1 MRSYKESMNQIVMPD
16 ALKERIR
23 RQAAAKKS
31 KTARPMRRRR
41 YYTVCANIAACLLLL
56 LCTQMHLSDVWI
68 AVLDAQPP
76 ENSAQFVSSTVP
88 QPTDAAE
95 PQTGS
100 AQTHAP
106 VYRNS
111 AAPYAAAPPNTPETT
126 ESTAADSVLFRFSA
140 VSADETGAAQDSG
153 SLSTDMAATAIES
166 GSNTLETAET
176 TDSPNE
182 QKKSTQTAGSDSPPL
197 LQSPHPSASSAG
209 GTVSGTGFTESIPT
223 TGAASATPP
232 QTEQQP
238 PTAGSGGGG
247 GKLPNELYSAKKF
260 MSLADLRAVCGFAFR
275 VPAALP
281 EGCTLSDIA
290 LLSGNIVQ
298 LTYDG
303 AMPFTFRAAHRTGDV
318 SGDYNDYDET
328 TVQRVG
334 TLSVSLHS
342 NAGLVYT
349 ATWQDA
355 GVCYALVTDG
365 ISQDKLLSLIAGMQ

>member
-31 KTARPMRRRR
+31 RAVRPIRRR

-68 AVLDAQPP
+68 VVPDAQQP

-140 VSADETGAAQDSG
+140 VSADETSAAQDSG
-153 SLSTDMAATAIES
+153 PLSADMTATAIES
-166 GSNTLETAET
+166 SSNTLETAET
-176 TDSPNE
+176 TDSPDA
-182 QKKSTQTAGSDSPPL
+182 QKKFAQTAGSDSPPL
-197 LQSPHPSASSAG
+197 LQSPPPSSSSIG
-209 GTVSGTGFTESIPT
+209 GTAGGTGFTESIPT
-223 TGAASATPP
+223 AGATSATPP

-238 PTAGSGGGG
+238 PLAGSGGGG
-247 GKLPNELYSAKKF
+247 GRLPNELYCAKKF
-260 MSLADLRAVCGFAFR
+260 TSLADLRAVCGFAFR
-275 VPAALP
+275 APGALP
-281 EGCTLSDIA
+281 EGCTLSDIV
-290 LLSGNIVQ
+290 LLSSNIVQ

-303 AMPFTFRAAHRTGDV
+303 AMSFTFRAARGTGNV
-318 SGDYNDYDET
+318 SGDYNDYGET
-328 TVQRVG
+328 TVHRVG
-334 TLSVSLHS
+334 TLSVSLRG

-349 ATWQDA
+349 AAWQDA
-355 GVCYALVTDG
+355 GVCYALVTGG